1 MKIDYRKCG
10 DYYIPNLVISNTK
23 NIKLRKYGKMRLNY
37 LKTQKKAEYTILLMD
52 DKLNEHLQE
61 IDETATARYNL
72 LMKQFAERENIT
84 EELKANNQLEWVA
97 KMNSI
102 KNRVE
107 EIIFS
112 ELIYVQGDFTM
123 EEKLKPFIE
132 EYSDDFYESIEDIRQ
147 YLMKYNKKYSDI
159 KDKIDKIMDRNLN
172 IQKLLDETHL
182 EDGLSARECKDLSQV
197 IVLYNNLQDILE
209 KRNLL

>member
-23 NIKLRKYGKMRLNY
+23 NFKLGKYGKMRLNY

-52 DKLNEHLQE
+52 DKLSEHLQE

-84 EELKANNQLEWVA
+84 EELKANNQLEWVG

-112 ELIYVQGDFTM
+112 ELIYV
-123 EEKLKPFIE
+123 
-132 EYSDDFYESIEDIRQ
+132 
-147 YLMKYNKKYSDI
+147 
-159 KDKIDKIMDRNLN
+159 
-172 IQKLLDETHL
+172 
-182 EDGLSARECKDLSQV
+182 
-197 IVLYNNLQDILE
+197 
-209 KRNLL
+209 